1 MKSQTEM
8 MGNKKLSK
16 TTRNRIGKPL
26 QQMDHVKTVLGLEG
40 KVKELDHSI
49 KVNENL
55 KTIHE
60 QNVGKFCDIMKKT
73 NLQIM
78 GTEED
83 YHITGIEYIFSGITE
98 EKLHT

>member
-16 TTRNRIGKPL
+16 LTRNRIGKPL
-26 QQMDHVKTVLGLEG
+26 QQRDHVKTVLGLEG
-40 KVKELDHSI
+40 KVNELDHSI

-60 QNVGKFCDIMKKT
+60 QNVGKFCDIMKKK
-73 NLQIM
+73 L
-78 GTEED
+78 
-83 YHITGIEYIFSGITE
+83 IFRLWVQKKTTTSQA
-98 EKLHT
+98 